1 MSQKAVMW
9 VTRASVDRYDPG
21 LDFDVA
27 FRAGVSWLSSYA
39 QNEAP
44 STIALRAKFWQ
55 LSSEP
60 KSGAEACR
68 ATPPIVPVARWKF
81 FLLGIAGFQ
90 PTSRKTCRSLIFQ
103 VIQGGRKAAAWG
115 HHF

>member
-21 LDFDVA
+21 LDFYGG
-27 FRAGVSWLSSYA
+27 FSCRWIPRCSSHE

-44 STIALRAKFWQ
+44 STISLRVKFWQ

-68 ATPPIVPVARWKF
+68 ATPPIVPVARWKV
-81 FLLGIAGFQ
+81 LSAWDCGLPTDIAQNLRVVDIPSHSGW
-90 PTSRKTCRSLIFQ
+90 S
-103 VIQGGRKAAAWG
+103 
-115 HHF
+115 